1 METFGMALVSGGF
14 SIKICQLFSS
24 FFYIAGLTQ
33 YTYIVGKNKQLFVH
47 RLVFFTCFYKPKI
60 DKFKE
65 HKNEAESIP
74 LTHRSLLW
82 LSTGTP
88 IKNDGVKIVL
98 WAQGTLD
105 IIFLYILIQ

>member
-1 METFGMALVSGGF
+1 MALVSGGF

-74 LTHRSLLW
+74 LTHKYLTAHFYGLVQA
-82 LSTGTP
+82 LQLKMTG
-88 IKNDGVKIVL
+88 L
-98 WAQGTLD
+98 R
-105 IIFLYILIQ
+105 